1 MMEAEDRGE
10 ESWFQEWFGEEYLA
24 LYPHRD
30 GDEARDGVELL
41 LRQVAIDPKDR
52 VLDLACGA
60 GRHLRA
66 LVDRGIHALGLDL
79 SQVLLDRTHLA
90 LPGAPVVR
98 GDMRHL
104 PYGDNSFS
112 VVTSFFTSFGYFQEE
127 ADDRRVLEE
136 VYRVLQPGGYFFLDF
151 LHAGPVRSGLPFH
164 DEDRGEG
171 VYVRQD
177 RRLVDGGRVVEKQI
191 RIQREGAPP
200 LEFQERV
207 RLYEPE
213 ELSAMLESVGLPP
226 LANFGAYDG
235 SALEAESPRCILLGR
250 KR

>member
-1 MMEAEDRGE
+1 MREVEDRGE

-41 LRQVAIDPKDR
+41 LRKVAIAPEDR

-66 LVDRGIHALGLDL
+66 LVEQGIHALGLDL
-79 SQVLLDRTHLA
+79 SEVLLGRTHLA

-104 PYGDNSFS
+104 PYGDDTLS
-112 VVTSFFTSFGYFQEE
+112 VVASFFTSFGYFQEE
-127 ADDRRVLEE
+127 DDDARVVEE
-136 VYRVLQPGGYFFLDF
+136 VHRVLQPGGYFLLDF

-164 DEDRGEG
+164 DEDHAEG
-171 VYVRQD
+171 MHVRQD

-191 RIQREGAPP
+191 TIQRKGEPR

-213 ELSAMLESVGLPP
+213 ELAGMLESAGLPP
-226 LANFGAYDG
+226 QSTFGAYDG
-235 SALEAESPRCILLGR
+235 SALKADSPRCILLGR
-250 KR
+250 KQ

>member
-1 MMEAEDRGE
+1 MKEAEDRGE

-41 LRQVAIDPKDR
+41 LRRVSIAPEDR

-66 LVDRGIHALGLDL
+66 LVERGIHALGLDL
-79 SQVLLDRTHLA
+79 SQVLLARTHLA

-104 PYGDNSFS
+104 PYGEDSFF

-127 ADDRRVLEE
+127 RDDARVLDE
-136 VYRVLQPGGYFFLDF
+136 VRRVLQPGGYFLLDF

-164 DEDRGEG
+164 DEDHDEG
-171 VYVRQD
+171 VHVRQE

-191 RIQREGAPP
+191 TIHRDGEPP

-207 RLYEPE
+207 RLYEPQ
-213 ELSAMLESVGLPP
+213 ELSAMLEVADLPP
-226 LANFGAYDG
+226 LAIFGAYDG
-235 SALEAESPRCILLGR
+235 SALQDDSPRCILLGR
-250 KR
+250 KE

>member
-1 MMEAEDRGE
+1 MREPDDRGE
-10 ESWFQEWFGEEYLA
+10 ESWFEEWFGEEYLA

-30 GDEARDGVELL
+30 GDEARDGVDLL
-41 LRQVAIDPKDR
+41 LRSVPIAPEDR

-66 LVDRGIHALGLDL
+66 LVERGIHGLGLDL
-79 SQVLLDRTHLA
+79 SRVLLDRTHQA

-104 PYGDNSFS
+104 PYGENSFF
-112 VVTSFFTSFGYFQEE
+112 VVTSFFTSFGYFEE
-127 ADDRRVLEE
+127 EDDDVRVLEE
-136 VYRVLQPGGYFFLDF
+136 VKRVLQPGGFFLLDF

-164 DEDRGEG
+164 DEDRGER
-171 VYVRQD
+171 VHVWQD
-177 RRLVDGGRVVEKQI
+177 RRLIERGRVVEKQI
-191 RIQREGAPP
+191 RIHRSGDPP

-213 ELSAMLESVGLPP
+213 ELSGMMESAGLRPH
-226 LANFGAYDG
+226 ARFGAYDG
-235 SALEAESPRCILLGR
+235 SALEADSPRCILLGR
-250 KR
+250 KL